1 MNSKELSV
9 YLDKEIEPQIKDL
22 KASAEYLEEENKK
35 LRRIVSDMKFDIKD
49 LQSQINGLRKE
60 KR

>member
-22 KASAEYLEEENKK
+22 KASVEYLEEDNKK